1 MAEPFSLAAIGAAG
15 ITEGIKFLYGQ
26 TGDLIKRWQERRA
39 RKVAG
44 NAESDRTQV
53 DLTMPP
59 AMGAITIRAEV
70 DFDVVEADAEE
81 LLWLRSGFANVAD
94 GLAEVDPNDADALA
108 RVGRMRELLEQILGV
123 SLTFT
128 GEQRPA
134 TGEPVVRTDLT
145 IGNVFGKV
153 TDADIDDVRSG
164 IVETRAAVGDVAAG
178 GEVTGTRIGQL
189 GGRPDR

>member
-1 MAEPFSLAAIGAAG
+1 MAEPFSLGTIGAVAL
-15 ITEGIKFLYGQ
+15 TEGIKFLYGQ
-26 TGDLIKRWQERRA
+26 AGILIKRWQERRS
-39 RKVAG
+39 REVAG

-53 DLTMPP
+53 DLTTPP
-59 AMGAITIRAEV
+59 AMGATTIRADA
-70 DFDVVEADAEE
+70 DFDAVEAHAEE
-81 LLWLRSGFANVAD
+81 LLRLRSGFANVAD
-94 GLAEVDPNDADALA
+94 GLAEIDPNDADALA
-108 RVGRMRELLEQILGV
+108 RVGKMRELLEQILGV

-153 TDADIDDVRSG
+153 TGADIDEMRSG
-164 IVETRAAVGDVAAG
+164 TVETRAAVGDVAAG
-178 GEVTGTRIGQL
+178 GEVTGTRIRQL

>member
-1 MAEPFSLAAIGAAG
+1 MGEPFSLAAIGAVAL
-15 ITEGIKFLYGQ
+15 TEGIKFLYGQ
-26 TGDLIKRWQERRA
+26 TGDLIKRWQERRT

-53 DLTMPP
+53 DLTTPP
-59 AMGAITIRAEV
+59 AMGATTIRADA
-70 DFDVVEADAEE
+70 DFDAVEAHAEE
-81 LLWLRSGFANVAD
+81 LLRLRSGFANVAD
-94 GLAEVDPNDADALA
+94 GLAEIDPNDADALA
-108 RVGRMRELLEQILGV
+108 RVGKMRDLLEEILGV

-145 IGNVFGKV
+145 IGNVFGKA
-153 TDADIDDVRSG
+153 TGADIDEMRSG
-164 IVETRAAVGDVAAG
+164 TVETRAAVGDVAAG